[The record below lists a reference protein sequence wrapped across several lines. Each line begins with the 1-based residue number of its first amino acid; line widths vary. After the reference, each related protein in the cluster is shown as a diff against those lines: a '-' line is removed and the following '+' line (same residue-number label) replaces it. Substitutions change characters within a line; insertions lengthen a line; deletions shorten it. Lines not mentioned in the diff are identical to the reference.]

1 MAYNATGCGEGLSM
15 TRPPL
20 FDGTNFATWKNRF
33 KIYAKSQGI
42 KVWLAIERSVK
53 VSTKIM
59 GEKIVEKDV
68 DEFTTDDEKA
78 MNIASIAE
86 QVLTSAFIEIE
97 YKRVSNCKNAKEIW
111 EKLILTY
118 EGTSHIKE
126 TRKDSLIQEYENFKL
141 EEGENIIDME
151 TRFSRI
157 IDELEHL
164 GKAYT
169 TNEKNRR
176 ILKALPSI

>member
-1 MAYNATGCGEGLSM
+1 M
-15 TRPPL
+15 
-20 FDGTNFATWKNRF
+20 
-33 KIYAKSQGI
+33 
-42 KVWLAIERSVK
+42 
-53 VSTKIM
+53 
-59 GEKIVEKDV
+59 
-68 DEFTTDDEKA
+68 
-78 MNIASIAE
+78 
-86 QVLTSAFIEIE
+86 
-97 YKRVSNCKNAKEIW
+97 
-111 EKLILTY
+111 ILTY